1 VGPIHV
7 GGWELPNRD
16 VMNTKMRLR
25 GERTGRKWDIMQA
38 QNTGVGSGCLI
49 SNRNSK
55 SGIIF
60 H

>member
-1 VGPIHV
+1 V

-16 VMNTKMRLR
+16 IMNKKMRLR

-38 QNTGVGSGCLI
+38 QNSGVGSGCLI
-49 SNRNSK
+49 SIRNSK